1 MFVLINEKKLLAAM
15 ALSAD
20 VVYFPFI
27 MKSAFSRFS
36 PLIIAPVLA
45 GSVFFLPY
53 TPRASAA
60 VPTDV
65 TTAINDT
72 IDVVKALGPI
82 ALAAISVSLIPF
94 GAGMALKFVKGIM
107 AH

>member
-1 MFVLINEKKLLAAM
+1 MLAAI

-27 MKSAFSRFS
+27 MKSAFSRLS
-36 PLIIAPVLA
+36 PLIIAPVLV

-53 TPRASAA
+53 TPPASAK
-60 VPTDV
+60 VPTEV
-65 TTAINDT
+65 TTAVTDT
-72 IDVVKALGPI
+72 KDVVEALAPI
-82 ALAAISVSLIPF
+82 ALAAISVALIPF
-94 GAGMALKFVKGIM
+94 GAGMALKFVKGVM

>member
-1 MFVLINEKKLLAAM
+1 MLAAI

-20 VVYFPFI
+20 VVYFFFI
-27 MKSAFSRFS
+27 FMKSAFSRFS

-45 GSVFFLPY
+45 GSVLFLSY
-53 TPRASAA
+53 APRASAA

-65 TTAINDT
+65 TTAVNDT
-72 IDVVKALGPI
+72 NDVVKALGPI
-82 ALAAISVSLIPF
+82 ALTAISVSLIPF
-94 GAGMALKFVKGIM
+94 GAGMALKFVKGVM